1 MVKNLPTVQETL
13 VLSLGWEDS
22 LEKEMAA
29 LQYSC
34 MGNSMDRGAW
44 QTTVHG
50 VAIKVRYNLAAKT
63 YMHI

>member
-1 MVKNLPTVQETL
+1 MVKNLPTVQETW

-34 MGNSMDRGAW
+34 LGNSGAW